1 MALKTRTDEDKISRR
16 TLQAARESTDVR
28 TDDAIQ
34 LADFATK
41 EECIVAIRTLWERS
55 QRNFLTIGRY
65 LIRAKEKLPHG
76 DYEEMIRTSL
86 PFSRSVAYMMR
97 TVAESLESRK
107 ITIEHLPIDYSTA
120 YHLVSLPDEQYD
132 LARQRELVKQSLTR
146 KEIMSFRRELTGE
159 AKRMNGLPKTR
170 KALLKSRER
179 LVADME
185 SIKARIAEIDRRL
198 AVDVINGSVIEGGF

>member
-1 MALKTRTDEDKISRR
+1 M
-16 TLQAARESTDVR
+16 
-28 TDDAIQ
+28 
-34 LADFATK
+34 
-41 EECIVAIRTLWERS
+41 
-55 QRNFLTIGRY
+55 
-65 LIRAKEKLPHG
+65 
-76 DYEEMIRTSL
+76 
-86 PFSRSVAYMMR
+86 
-97 TVAESLESRK
+97 
-107 ITIEHLPIDYSTA
+107 DYSTA

-198 AVDVINGSVIEGGF
+198 AVDVINGSVIEEGF